1 MSRTAGGRWRL
12 AAALVAVTAAGFGA
26 KLYRGPGEDW
36 LNDSLAGLF
45 YVVFWCLA
53 AALAWP
59 RAPAERIALAVL
71 AATCALEVLQLWRPP
86 WLQAVR
92 ATFPGAAL
100 LGTTFAASDFV
111 YYAVGAAIGWL
122 GVRRFKSPGARRHPG
137 GARPCS

>member
-1 MSRTAGGRWRL
+1 MSGVASGRWRL
-12 AAALVAVTAAGFGA
+12 AVGLLGVTAAGFGA

-36 LNDSLAGLF
+36 LNDSVAGLF

-53 AALAWP
+53 AAMVWP
-59 RAPAERIALAVL
+59 RAPAGRIALAVL
-71 AATCALEVLQLWRPP
+71 AATCALEALQLWRPP

-111 YYAVGAAIGWL
+111 YYAIGAAIGWL
-122 GVRRFKSPGARRHPG
+122 GVGWLKSPDGHRRPG
-137 GARPCS
+137 DARPCS

>member
-1 MSRTAGGRWRL
+1 MRASSELWRL
-12 AAALVAVTAAGFGA
+12 AAALMVVTAAGFGS
-26 KLYRGPGEDW
+26 KFYSGPGEDW

-53 AALAWP
+53 AALVWP
-59 RAPAERIALAVL
+59 RAPARRIAWVVL
-71 AATCALEVLQLWRPP
+71 AATCALEVLQLWHPP

-111 YYAVGAAIGWL
+111 YSAIGAGLGWL
-122 GVRRFKSPGARRHPG
+122 AVRYLRSAGARRRPA